1 MGRMERYRLLVIG
14 GSGLVGGMVVPVLA
28 RRHPVRVFDLRP
40 PALIAGVDYHP
51 GDVTDF
57 AALRAAMAGIDVLV
71 YLAMNPKAPVRA
83 PATVAAAFDVNVKGV
98 HLALWAA
105 HLAGVRHAVHASS
118 LSVFRT
124 RNARFPD
131 DTATPDARQYY
142 GFTKRLGEEVCRNAV
157 THWGL
162 TVTALR
168 LCFPVPDAQ
177 WPPTTGTAR
186 DRAIATRGSAVAAAV
201 EAALAHRDGF
211 QAITIS
217 GDQAGRFSSPHRARQ
232 LLGWPPA

>member
-1 MGRMERYRLLVIG
+1 MAGYRLLVVG

-40 PALIAGVDYHP
+40 PAPVDGVDYHA
-51 GDVTDF
+51 GDVADF
-57 AALRAAMAGIDVLV
+57 PALRAAMAGIDVLV
-71 YLAMNPKAPVRA
+71 YLAMNPKQPIGV

-105 HLAGVRHAVHASS
+105 REAGVRHAVHASS
-118 LSVFRT
+118 LSVFRV
-124 RNARFPD
+124 RGGRWPD
-131 DTATPDARQYY
+131 DDATPDARGYY

-157 THWGL
+157 AAWGL

-168 LCFPVPDAQ
+168 LCFPVPDDR
-177 WPPTTGTAR
+177 WPPTTGAER
-186 DRAIATRGSAVAAAV
+186 SRAIATRGSQVAAAI
-201 EAALAHRDGF
+201 EAALLLRDGF
-211 QAITIS
+211 QAITIT